1 MNISSIVVTL
11 DVSKL
16 SGLLNAFAFCRV
28 ERGEHT
34 VRNGVR
40 ARSQGCRGG
49 LRLRMQRAR
58 EKVRLE
64 YERRTSVERT

>member
-40 ARSQGCRGG
+40 ARSQGCRGV
-49 LRLRMQRAR
+49 AAAHAVCTR
-58 EKVRLE
+58 EGSTRV
-64 YERRTSVERT
+64 